1 MNKTISNSMI
11 WTTEKRN
18 AKDLISLPYNPRKL
32 SDKQRK
38 DLEESLEKFNLVEIP
53 AINLDN
59 KIIAG
64 HQRIMI
70 LIALGRGDEEIDVR
84 VPNRMLSEAE
94 VKEYNI
100 RSNKNTGEWDLDTL
114 KANFDLTELLGWGF
128 THAEFNELGLV
139 IPNFQSVPEG
149 EQQKVKY
156 PKCATSENSDT
167 SCNQQEEGGAAPT
180 VALNN
185 V

>member
-1 MNKTISNSMI
+1 MTGKNDKKESNSLI
-11 WTTEKRN
+11 WSTEKRN
-18 AKDLISLPYNPRKL
+18 AKDLISLPFNPRKL

-70 LIALGRGDEEIDVR
+70 LIALGRGDDEIDVR

-114 KANFDLTELLGWGF
+114 KANFDLNELLGWGF
-128 THAEFNELGLV
+128 TRGEFQELGLEIPDFNPVSPEDQPRLDIKKTV
-139 IPNFQSVPEG
+139 ICPNC
-149 EQQKVKY
+149 KY
-156 PKCATSENSDT
+156 EFTP
-167 SCNQQEEGGAAPT
+167 
-180 VALNN
+180 
-185 V
+185 